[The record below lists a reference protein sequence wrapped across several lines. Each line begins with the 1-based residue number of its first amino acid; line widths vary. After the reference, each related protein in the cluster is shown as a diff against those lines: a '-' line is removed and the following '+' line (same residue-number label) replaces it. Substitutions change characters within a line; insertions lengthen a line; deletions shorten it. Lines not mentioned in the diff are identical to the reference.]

1 MSQFVQAAFFVSP
14 NFQYQ
19 YEKPF
24 AAKKCYF
31 SRNCQCESSSLEIF
45 HFGVCKLGE
54 AVNHFTLKVFFL
66 VSLKNVGKKTSQ
78 YDQSP
83 LFFCAPFKI
92 VVVVVVVVVVGLVVW
107 GRLGAASAVLET
119 CGAGQGALTTTLDG
133 SMGGRTFDK
142 YFLHHF

>member
-1 MSQFVQAAFFVSP
+1 MGRSSKSSYIKSFLFFVSL
-14 NFQYQ
+14 
-19 YEKPF
+19 
-24 AAKKCYF
+24 
-31 SRNCQCESSSLEIF
+31 R
-45 HFGVCKLGE
+45 
-54 AVNHFTLKVFFL
+54 
-66 VSLKNVGKKTSQ
+66 NVGKKTFQ
-78 YDQSP
+78 YNKSP

-92 VVVVVVVVVVGLVVW
+92 VVVVVVVVVGLVVW